1 MAQLPNPTP
10 APSPQKGYVDG
21 YRDMA
26 DVHASVGADGWE
38 SLADQ
43 ASNLKML
50 AAEVG
55 YTHAYLEAYVASV
68 DSIVALSRAS
78 IPALR
83 GR

>member
-1 MAQLPNPTP
+1 MTHSHTPTPEWDTFGDTLRHMAQLPNPTP

-43 ASNLKML
+43 ASGLKMI

-55 YTHAYLEAYVASV
+55 
-68 DSIVALSRAS
+68 
-78 IPALR
+78 
-83 GR
+83 